1 MSAIEEI
8 IEKSHIRS
16 DEKTWV
22 TILCSP
28 ERSTNSLSLCFYR
41 RISYL
46 IECVY
51 HNFVL
56 ILSVML
62 DRNKTL

>member
-22 TILCSP
+22 TILCCL
-28 ERSTNSLSLCFYR
+28 ERPTNSILLCFYQG
-41 RISYL
+41 ISYL

-62 DRNKTL
+62 YRDKTL